1 MSFSLTAAHRRIT
14 NQMQFMLVEH
24 MNFWA
29 KLNLFVI
36 NEKKMAQIML
46 LREHR
51 DPKTSFH
58 THKQNFSPNACPKL
72 VKTTVVGLI

>member
-14 NQMQFMLVEH
+14 NQMQFTLVEH

-36 NEKKMAQIML
+36 NEKKDGTNHVAKGTQGSKNIISYP
-46 LREHR
+46 R
-51 DPKTSFH
+51 TGFF
-58 THKQNFSPNACPKL
+58 T
-72 VKTTVVGLI
+72 